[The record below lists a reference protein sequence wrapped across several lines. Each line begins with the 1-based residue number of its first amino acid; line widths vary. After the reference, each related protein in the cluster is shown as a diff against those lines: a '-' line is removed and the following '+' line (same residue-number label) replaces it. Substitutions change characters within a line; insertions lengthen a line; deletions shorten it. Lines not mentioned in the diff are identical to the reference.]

1 VGNNKGIKSV
11 FFGHSCELLLPRGKT
26 GAQQPKGTNSPKAIC
41 ALRGKLFFIKPAW
54 DLQRVD

>member
-11 FFGHSCELLLPRGKT
+11 FFGHSCELLLRRAIKT

-41 ALRGKLFFIKPAW
+41 AITGKVVFYYLKN
-54 DLQRVD
+54 LQRVD